1 MSTNCRVMVAAA
13 IVCLVS
19 GGLAL
24 AQTGNGTANPV
35 NTGGLFT
42 DVPKD
47 HWAYQDLVY
56 LADRGIITGLPGG
69 QYKGSD
75 PLDRYSAAAMIA
87 RAIKYVQNNPS
98 SVTPQDIDVLKD
110 LIFKVSDRVNV
121 IEKQGGTTSGSAL
134 DARVA
139 QNEKDIAQLRTQV
152 QGLSVNDSAK
162 LADRVNATFILSLT
176 GLLLGIIAVALAT
189 LGL

>member
-1 MSTNCRVMVAAA
+1 MVAVA

-110 LIFKVSDRVNV
+110 LIFKLSDRVNV
-121 IEKQGGTTSGSAL
+121 IEKQGGTASGSAL

-176 GLLLGIIAVALAT
+176 SLLLGIIAVALAT

>member
-121 IEKQGGTTSGSAL
+121 IEKQGGATSGSAL

-152 QGLSVNDSAK
+152 EGLSVNDSAK

>member
-1 MSTNCRVMVAAA
+1 
-13 IVCLVS
+13 
-19 GGLAL
+19 
-24 AQTGNGTANPV
+24 
-35 NTGGLFT
+35 
-42 DVPKD
+42 
-47 HWAYQDLVY
+47 
-56 LADRGIITGLPGG
+56 
-69 QYKGSD
+69 
-75 PLDRYSAAAMIA
+75 MIA

-110 LIFKVSDRVNV
+110 LIFKLSDRVNV
-121 IEKQGGTTSGSAL
+121 IEKQGGTASGSAL

-152 QGLSVNDSAK
+152 EGLSVNDSAK

>member
-1 MSTNCRVMVAAA
+1 MSTNCRVMVAVA

>member
-1 MSTNCRVMVAAA
+1 MVAAA

>member
-1 MSTNCRVMVAAA
+1 MSTNCRVMVAIA